1 MGIECRC
8 LRWRPLRDSPATAWG
23 GGGDC
28 AMPVKRRVRPARMA
42 VEGAVESRCGVGGD
56 AGTHLC
62 AALPRTATLVSGLD
76 GRAHE
81 VSGGRAGQR

>member
-8 LRWRPLRDSPATAWG
+8 LRWRPRRDSPATAWG
-23 GGGDC
+23 VSGKS
-28 AMPVKRRVRPARMA
+28 AIPVKRRVGPARMA

-62 AALPRTATLVSGLD
+62 AALPRTATLASGLE
-76 GRAHE
+76 GRVHE